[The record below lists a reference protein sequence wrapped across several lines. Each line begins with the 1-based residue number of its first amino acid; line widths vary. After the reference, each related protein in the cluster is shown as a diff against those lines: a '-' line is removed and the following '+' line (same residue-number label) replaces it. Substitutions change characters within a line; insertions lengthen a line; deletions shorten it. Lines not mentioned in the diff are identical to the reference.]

1 MIDYKEK
8 YEKLLES
15 YIKLEQEKGSGKL
28 IDQVQ
33 DNERVTGFFPSG
45 MKKNQIYEEILESI
59 RNYLALFSFDENGR
73 IIIADLNSKAE
84 EIEGIRKDEV
94 AGQYLNDT
102 PLSAKKS
109 WLNSFAM

>member
-45 MKKNQIYEEILESI
+45 MKKTRSTKRFLSQSETTL
-59 RNYLALFSFDENGR
+59 LFSV
-73 IIIADLNSKAE
+73 LTKTE
-84 EIEGIRKDEV
+84 E
-94 AGQYLNDT
+94 
-102 PLSAKKS
+102 
-109 WLNSFAM
+109 

>member
-33 DNERVTGFFPSG
+33 DNERVTGFF
-45 MKKNQIYEEILESI
+45 L
-59 RNYLALFSFDENGR
+59 RA
-73 IIIADLNSKAE
+73 
-84 EIEGIRKDEV
+84 
-94 AGQYLNDT
+94 
-102 PLSAKKS
+102 
-109 WLNSFAM
+109 